1 MRVMN
6 AKTREFLLSRTCWN
20 VAGFPMFVVPWS
32 PDFTPYEAPITQAV
46 VPVELRNVPYL
57 LFNKESL
64 SRLATTV
71 GKPVSFYPE
80 TERKENFK
88 VAKLYVRVDLTKP
101 LPRKIISGFSNGK
114 ETMIEVT
121 YPWLPMKC
129 ELCKKYGHLQDKCKS
144 HAAKEASR
152 RRSVS
157 PARNKHRSRTRQG
170 HQRTPSNSLAP
181 PKSLSPPAS
190 ECEIEVE
197 EGEIVKD
204 THTRESPEEASNSPT
219 SVKEMGACV
228 SDAVVIKEKED
239 VNSCIDTSQNNALL
253 DLQSDNPGNQ
263 QLKREVNRSG
273 QLRLAPEN
281 PYFLVTRG
289 KSGRRVNIPI

>member
-1 MRVMN
+1 MN

-64 SRLATTV
+64 SRLATAV
-71 GKPVSFYPE
+71 GKHVSLY
-80 TERKENFK
+80 RKQS
-88 VAKLYVRVDLTKP
+88 AKKSSKSQSFTLEWT
-101 LPRKIISGFSNGK
+101 LPSHYRGRSYLGSP
-114 ETMIEVT
+114 T
-121 YPWLPMKC
+121 
-129 ELCKKYGHLQDKCKS
+129 DKCKS

-197 EGEIVKD
+197 EVEIVKD

-228 SDAVVIKEKED
+228 SDDVVIKEKED